1 MDQLL
6 ETTCLQSINRSG
18 RCAMEG
24 TTEGQLA
31 PKSEYHRDVWI
42 MWATPGL
49 RRPCRT
55 GKQWTSSDD
64 RWSRAWSSAQ
74 VRKAKGVTSSSG
86 VRRELRALANPLESH
101 PYATRACNPH
111 RITFLRKTMGRGYRP
126 ANTNL
131 SIPGEP
137 PAAPFAVAVFH
148 FRL

>member
-42 MWATPGL
+42 MRATPRCGD
-49 RRPCRT
+49 RAASENNGPPRTIIGGNEGRERKSTRP
-55 GKQWTSSDD
+55 KELPVAPV
-64 RWSRAWSSAQ
+64 SR
-74 VRKAKGVTSSSG
+74 K
-86 VRRELRALANPLESH
+86 LRALANPLESH

-111 RITFLRKTMGRGYRP
+111 RITFLRKTMGRGVP
-126 ANTNL
+126 ASNYQF
-131 SIPGEP
+131 IDP
-137 PAAPFAVAVFH
+137 
-148 FRL
+148 R